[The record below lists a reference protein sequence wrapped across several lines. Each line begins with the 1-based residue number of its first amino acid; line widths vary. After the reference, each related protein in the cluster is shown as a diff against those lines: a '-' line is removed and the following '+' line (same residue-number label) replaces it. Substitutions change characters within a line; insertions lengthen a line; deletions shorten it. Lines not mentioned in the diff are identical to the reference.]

1 MIKMLILIIQAAQ
14 CLVCLSKCV
23 FVVDMNLCSLR
34 ASSNVRTVI
43 TQILVTT
50 WQRILKVPSLYL
62 FKIQRSW
69 TEILGVIQ
77 FHQSRC
83 IFL

>member
-50 WQRILKVPSLYL
+50 WQRILKVHSLYL
-62 FKIQRSW
+62 FKIQSW

-83 IFL
+83 VFL